1 MPSSQQLLAP
11 PSLRADLIGGL
22 TTFLTMAYIVV
33 VNPAILST
41 EGTGMPFAG
50 VMTATVLLAASMSVL
65 MGLYAK
71 LPFGVAPGMG
81 LNAFL
86 AFSIILGRQIPW
98 PTAMGMVFWA
108 GVTFLIL
115 SILPVRMAIVDA
127 IPVHL
132 RAAAAM
138 GIGLFLAFI
147 GLKNAGLVA
156 ADPVTLVKFA
166 AWTTSS
172 ALSVVGLFIMAILLQ
187 RGWPVAFLLGISIV
201 TGLGLLLGQVS
212 MPSSWISTPD
222 FSTTIFHL
230 DILGSMRWEYMAV
243 IFSIMMTDMFDSVS
257 TLSGVSQAAGL
268 VDADGRPKSLRKGLI
283 VDACATLGA
292 GLLGTSAGTAYIES
306 AAGIEAGGRSGRAAV
321 ITGLCFLPCLFLAPL
336 AGAVPAF
343 ATAPVLI
350 LVGAMMLKGSAE
362 VFKSNK
368 YEDLIP
374 SFLTLVLI
382 PLTFSITQGI
392 LWGVISHTFLYVAA
406 GRQRE
411 LSVVT
416 WIIAGLSAL
425 LLYLH

>member
-1 MPSSQQLLAP
+1 MPSSQQLLALP
-11 PSLRADLIGGL
+11 KLRADLIGGL
-22 TTFLTMAYIVV
+22 TTFLTMSYSVV

-41 EGTGMPFAG
+41 EGTGMSFAG
-50 VMTATVLLAASMSVL
+50 VMTATVLLAASMSVF

-98 PTAMGMVFWA
+98 PIAMGMVFWA
-108 GVTFLIL
+108 GVMFLIL

-172 ALSVVGLFIMAILLQ
+172 TLSVVGLFIMAILLQ

-212 MPSSWISTPD
+212 MPSSWFSTPD
-222 FSTTIFHL
+222 FSTTILHL
-230 DILGSMRWEYMAV
+230 DILGSLRWEYLAV

-268 VDADGRPKSLRKGLI
+268 VDADGRPKNLRKGLV

-362 VFKSNK
+362 VFKSHK

-382 PLTFSITQGI
+382 PLTFSISQGI
-392 LWGVISHTFLYVAA
+392 LWGLISHTLLYVAA
-406 GRQRE
+406 GRRRE
-411 LSVVT
+411 LTIVT
-416 WIIAGLSAL
+416 WILAGLSAL